1 MAESEKKLNIYEAIT
16 KCMEEI
22 GAVGKDNVNKQQG
35 FKYRGIDAVMNAL
48 NPALTHNHVFVVPE
62 VLEQQRQERT
72 TGKGT
77 VLIWLYA
84 KPLSNGQKNVKLMD
98 ELELGLNKAISQAD
112 SKIYRINRGNVY
124 CDYDSTR
131 RWHCN
136 IVELNLLIC

>member
-1 MAESEKKLNIYEAIT
+1 MDKNNLNISKVEDYLYKVLKSKVSENLY
-16 KCMEEI
+16 
-22 GAVGKDNVNKQQG
+22 VGTLPDTTQSTWSDMCLIDCGNG
-35 FKYRGIDAVMNAL
+35 FRDYDAY
-48 NPALTHNHVFVVPE
+48 
-62 VLEQQRQERT
+62 
-72 TGKGT
+72 GKGT

-84 KPLSNGQKNVKLMD
+84 KPLSNGQKNVKLMY

>member
-1 MAESEKKLNIYEAIT
+1 MDKNNLNISKVEDYLYKVLKSKVSENLY
-16 KCMEEI
+16 
-22 GAVGKDNVNKQQG
+22 VGTLPDTTQSTWSDMCL
-35 FKYRGIDAVMNAL
+35 IDCGNGLRDYDAY
-48 NPALTHNHVFVVPE
+48 
-62 VLEQQRQERT
+62 
-72 TGKGT
+72 GKGT